1 MTTIDPLSLDWFN
14 CIFVY
19 YVKKLFFIVFTLH
32 VRRDIFKK
40 LGLLYWDIQQLTL
53 QYFCTYA

>member
-19 YVKKLFFIVFTLH
+19 YVKKLFCIVFTLH

-53 QYFCTYA
+53 QYFCT